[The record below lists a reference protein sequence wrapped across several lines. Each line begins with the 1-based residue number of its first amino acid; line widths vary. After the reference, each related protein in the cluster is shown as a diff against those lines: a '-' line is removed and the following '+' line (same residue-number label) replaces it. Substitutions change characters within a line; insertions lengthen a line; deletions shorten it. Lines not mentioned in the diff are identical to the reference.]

1 MKNIL
6 KKCQNISFSNT
17 IIFIFALTICISSF
31 FSELYQNPKNL
42 NKGIKVG
49 SNLPFFSTL
58 DTTQKISLKNRLGEF
73 HFERN
78 ELGWKLISPR
88 QLPAK
93 EDSLNNIFSF
103 IKEIKVKNAFQLDSL
118 GESSFSLNSPFMEVS
133 LVGNDNNIQTIKFG
147 MIDSKNN
154 TTYVGISG
162 KDIIFQIES
171 LQFPIEKLDLMD
183 FVDPRIFYFSTDKIS
198 SIKIFEGEQ
207 NLPILSLIQR
217 EGIWLGRNGQ
227 PLSQSKVE
235 LFFKD
240 LNALKSEMILDQL
253 SNELKEKING
263 PLQKPL
269 FVVEIEDNGNNKHHF
284 QVFSILNSI
293 PDLKIDKKESLLV
306 SVKDSQQQYLLSRKF
321 LDVFRKKEGSL

>member
-17 IIFIFALTICISSF
+17 VIFIFILTVCVSSF

-42 NKGIKVG
+42 NKGVIVG
-49 SNLPFFSTL
+49 SSLPFHNTL
-58 DTTQKISLKNRLGEF
+58 EATKKISLKNRLGEF
-73 HFERN
+73 QFERN

-103 IKEIKVKNAFQLDSL
+103 IKEIKVKNAFKLDSL

-133 LVGNDNNIQTIKFG
+133 LVGNDNKIQTVKFG

-171 LQFPIEKLDLMD
+171 FQFPIEKLDLMD

-207 NLPILSLIQR
+207 NLPILSLIQK

-269 FVVEIEDNGNNKHHF
+269 FVVEVEDNGHNKHHF